1 MRFQGIICP
10 EKYQIDQIHNGRFDV
25 IIDFNM
31 DNIGKTVSD
40 SQTIT
45 GPVKQKKGG
54 ICPEKCQLD
63 QI

>member
-1 MRFQGIICP
+1 MICP

-45 GPVKQKKGG
+45 GPVKQNVWFQGG
-54 ICPEKCQLD
+54 ICPENLIKFKNG
-63 QI
+63 